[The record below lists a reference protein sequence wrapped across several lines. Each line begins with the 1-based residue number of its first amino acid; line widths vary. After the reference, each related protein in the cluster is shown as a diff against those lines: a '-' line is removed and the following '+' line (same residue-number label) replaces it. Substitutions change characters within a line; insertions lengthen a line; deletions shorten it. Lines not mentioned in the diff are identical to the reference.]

1 MFASPLGR
9 SGLVDVLDIA
19 GFLLHDVA
27 KDEADLN
34 LIMFT
39 GLPSLNPPIS
49 NAISTTTTNLTS
61 PPYHC
66 HCPSPLPPL
75 MVLTLLPQSNHPP
88 LDWPD
93 FSLLARPVPIK
104 ENDSLLSVVRTMCNP
119 KVWPNH
125 GSPTVLL
132 LAAAAVC

>member
-1 MFASPLGR
+1 
-9 SGLVDVLDIA
+9 LVDVLDIA

-39 GLPSLNPPIS
+39 GLPSLDHPIS
-49 NAISTTTTNLTS
+49 NAISTTTNLTS
-61 PPYHC
+61 PPYHY

-88 LDWPD
+88 LAWSD
-93 FSLLARPVPIK
+93 FSLLDRPVPIK

-119 KVWPNH
+119 KVRPH
-125 GSPTVLL
+125 PTVL
-132 LAAAAVC
+132 LAAAAAVSALLAVC